1 MLNPSLG
8 GKIYEALKNYR
19 EQNLSLSYLITNCCE
34 ENPYFLKISSIKLE
48 LFNTTKYYDISL
60 RSYKINSEENFEVY
74 INDVSKTVNAEKEIL
89 KNKFKGLTLA
99 KIAHELKNPINTIN
113 LISKSMKKQQSSKSD
128 SNENSS
134 DVESSDSNKFKSK
147 NSILTKNSE
156 NDPKLKFINYLCN
169 FLILLIED
177 LNSFVKY
184 DDESNQKPLDLT
196 YTNLKEILMFCYLIF
211 ETRQKYDPNKPNL
224 KIVRD
229 FDPSAPKKI
238 LTNATKLKQV
248 ILNLMSNSYKFTA
261 AGEVKLLTKV
271 ITNEMDQKVLRITIK
286 DDGAGLTPDEQKM
299 LFKPFTIIQRNQNLN
314 SNGSGLGLLIVKDTL
329 IQLNSEIQFN
339 SSVNEGSSFYFDIKL
354 DGSKTSTPSFSRHIS
369 SDTKSIDQFF
379 FINPTIKKV
388 ISGWDNMAVG

>member
-1 MLNPSLG
+1 MNNTIETLEDIITVINEESTKIGIIKIKDKDLNKTYYEIIVQKSMDTKNSVLIVFKDITG
-8 GKIYEALKNYR
+8 DYRFNKSINKIKKR
-19 EQNLSLSYLITNCCE
+19 EMTMA
-34 ENPYFLKISSIKLE
+34 KL
-48 LFNTTKYYDISL
+48 
-60 RSYKINSEENFEVY
+60 
-74 INDVSKTVNAEKEIL
+74 
-89 KNKFKGLTLA
+89 
-99 KIAHELKNPINTIN
+99 AHELKNPINTIN